1 MTSSASRVLFLDGHP
16 DATPLCAGLAAR
28 WVTRYILSPL
38 ARVDLNKI
46 WDYTAKRWDE
56 NQAEAYL
63 RLIQAAI
70 EIAAESPLLS
80 PAIDDVRPGYRRHR
94 AGTHLIPFRQIAGA
108 IDVVRVLHEKMDVAS
123 HSPDIS

>member
-1 MTSSASRVLFLDGHP
+1 M
-16 DATPLCAGLAAR
+16 
-28 WVTRYILSPL
+28 TRYILSPL

-46 WDYTAKRWDE
+46 WDFSADRWDE

-63 RLIQAAI
+63 RIIQAAI
-70 EIAAESPLLS
+70 EVAAENPLLS

-94 AGTHLIPFRQIAGA
+94 AGAHLILFRQIAGA

-123 HSPDIS
+123 HLPDIG